1 VLLLLTCNRDLNLAE
16 RSMILAKGRVVDGS
30 GIHIEE
36 LRKGRVVDGRH
47 IHVKE
52 LQTSLLQAM
61 LSRRKRL

>member
-1 VLLLLTCNRDLNLAE
+1 
-16 RSMILAKGRVVDGS
+16 MILTKGRVVDGR